1 MIPMTEAMPALSG
14 RLLFCLSL
22 AVGAAVA
29 NLYYSQPMLG
39 VIAQSLDE
47 PSRAGLIA
55 MCTQIGYAAGL
66 ALLVPLGDRLERRRL
81 ILSQCI
87 LLFCSIAGC
96 ALAPN
101 FVTLAVASVLVGV
114 CATIA
119 QQLVP
124 LAADLAEA
132 SRRARAIGAVYIGSL
147 LGILLAR
154 IVSGFVSQVFGWRA
168 MFWLA
173 AGVTLAMAVILWK
186 VLPRVPPRTTLPYGR
201 LLGSMWDVWVR
212 HPQLRKVVTMQAC
225 LFGAFSVFWSVLALR
240 LQGPP
245 FHLGP
250 AAAGM
255 FGIIGV
261 VGVAAVAL
269 RGRLAARHDVRAS
282 SAVGAVC
289 CAVAFVTFAFAP
301 GLEGLAA
308 GIVLLDIGVS
318 LAQVSGQSQALG
330 LEEDAR
336 SRINT
341 VFMTGSFLGGALGSG
356 AASLAWHLGG
366 WTAVSAVG
374 FVLSVTALG
383 VHFLLPGVPS
393 TPDRVG
399 AG

>member
-1 MIPMTEAMPALSG
+1 M
-14 RLLFCLSL
+14 LLFF
-22 AVGAAVA
+22 
-29 NLYYSQPMLG
+29 
-39 VIAQSLDE
+39 
-47 PSRAGLIA
+47 
-55 MCTQIGYAAGL
+55 T
-66 ALLVPLGDRLERRRL
+66 
-81 ILSQCI
+81 
-87 LLFCSIAGC
+87 IAGC

-124 LAADLAEA
+124 LAADLAET

-173 AGVTLAMAVILWK
+173 AGVTLAMALILWK
-186 VLPRVPPRTTLPYGR
+186 MLPRVPPRTTLPYVR

-212 HPQLRKVVTMQAC
+212 HPQLRKVVAMQAC
-225 LFGAFSVFWSVLALR
+225 LFGAFSVFWSVFALR

-269 RGRLAARHDVRAS
+269 RGHLAARHDVRAS
-282 SAVGAVC
+282 AAIGAVC

-330 LEEDAR
+330 LEEGAR

-341 VFMTGSFLGGALGSG
+341 VFMTGSFLGGAFGSG
-356 AASLAWHLGG
+356 TASLAWHMGG

-383 VHFLLPGVPS
+383 VHFLVPGAPS
-393 TPDRVG
+393 TPDRIG

>member
-1 MIPMTEAMPALSG
+1 
-14 RLLFCLSL
+14 
-22 AVGAAVA
+22 
-29 NLYYSQPMLG
+29 MLG
-39 VIAQSLDE
+39 VIAQSLGE

-66 ALLVPLGDRLERRRL
+66 VLLVPLGDRLERRQL
-81 ILSQCI
+81 ILSQCM

-173 AGVTLAMAVILWK
+173 ACVTLAMAVILWK
-186 VLPRVPPRTTLPYGR
+186 MLPRVPPRTSLPYGR

-212 HPQLRKVVTMQAC
+212 HPQLRKVVAMQAC
-225 LFGAFSVFWSVLALR
+225 LFGAFSVFWSVFALR

-250 AAAGM
+250 AVAGM

-261 VGVAAVAL
+261 VGVAAVSL
-269 RGRLAARHDVRAS
+269 RGRLAARHDVSA
-282 SAVGAVC
+282 SAVIGAVC

-330 LEEDAR
+330 LEEGAR

-341 VFMTGSFLGGALGSG
+341 VFMTGSFLGGAFGSG
-356 AASLAWHLGG
+356 AASLAWHLGD
-366 WTAVSAVG
+366 WAAVSAVG
-374 FVLSVTALG
+374 FALSVTALG
-383 VHFLLPGVPS
+383 VHFLVPGAPS

-399 AG
+399 TG